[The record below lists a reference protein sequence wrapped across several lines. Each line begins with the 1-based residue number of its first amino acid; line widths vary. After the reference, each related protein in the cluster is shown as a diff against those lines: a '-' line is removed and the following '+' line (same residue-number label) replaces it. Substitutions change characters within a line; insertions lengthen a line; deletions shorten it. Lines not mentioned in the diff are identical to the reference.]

1 MWGYRH
7 ALLPRNVKNQI
18 LSSSCTKKTK
28 PKKLTQANDPLVSHE
43 IFVSQLMVARAI

>member
-7 ALLPRNVKNQI
+7 ALLPMSVKNQI
-18 LSSSCTKKTK
+18 QASSCPKKTK

-43 IFVSQLMVARAI
+43 IFVSRAI